1 MVPGTLEVPDKEVP
15 HGTLR
20 MKSTRVN
27 DHKLICRGISNPNL
41 MILVTMMTNS
51 TTNSRVPAAGKLD
64 VYIYIYT
71 RWCPSSLAKLV
82 YKSTNYGF
90 CW

>member
-20 MKSTRVN
+20 IFLSTRVN

-41 MILVTMMTNS
+41 ILVAMMTNS

-64 VYIYIYT
+64 VCMSIYIYIST
-71 RWCPSSLAKLV
+71 RWRPIVS
-82 YKSTNYGF
+82 
-90 CW
+90 